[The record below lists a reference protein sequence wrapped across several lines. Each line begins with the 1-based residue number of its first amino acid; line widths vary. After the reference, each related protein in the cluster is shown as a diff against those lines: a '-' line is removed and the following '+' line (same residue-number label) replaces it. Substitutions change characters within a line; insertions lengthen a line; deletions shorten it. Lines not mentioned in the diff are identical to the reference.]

1 MFLINIFTTFVV
13 TAVVPFRLNV
23 HATLIFVVVT
33 IIFVIF
39 VTLMEPAMVSKTFAS
54 VISGYIILLVVFA
67 FFSSSK

>member
-23 HATLIFVVVT
+23 HATLVVVVT

-54 VISGYIILLVVFA
+54 VISGYIILFVVFA

>member
-1 MFLINIFTTFVV
+1 MFSINIFTTFVV

-23 HATLIFVVVT
+23 HATLIVVVVT
-33 IIFVIF
+33 IIFIF

-54 VISGYIILLVVFA
+54 VISGYIILFVVFA

>member
-23 HATLIFVVVT
+23 HATLIVVVVT
-33 IIFVIF
+33 IIFIF

-54 VISGYIILLVVFA
+54 VISGYIILFVVFA

>member
-23 HATLIFVVVT
+23 HATLVVVVT